1 MNKFIC
7 DICNKNESSRKFKIK
22 EYGIIDYFTGKFGYR
37 KIDICDS
44 CYHKLMRISAD
55 KRIEDEISKFIETG
69 DWMRKYEDADMQ
81 SAYLDGFQTV
91 LDVLTSQKIFKM

>member
-1 MNKFIC
+1 MNKCVC
-7 DICNKNESSRKFKIK
+7 DICNKNESSNKFKVK
-22 EYGIIDYFTGKFGYR
+22 QHMCVDYFTGKFGYR
-37 KIDICDS
+37 KIDICEL

-55 KRIEDEISKFIETG
+55 KKIEDEISKLIDTG
-69 DWMRKYEDADMQ
+69 DWMRKYEDSDMQ